1 MYKEGIH
8 FMDYRTI
15 LQEEND
21 AVRERLDLS
30 MERVQPWEKMI
41 SGSLTAI
48 ILDAFP
54 ALY

>member
-21 AVRERLDLS
+21 AVRERL
-30 MERVQPWEKMI
+30 EPFHGAR
-41 SGSLTAI
+41 GSHGRR
-48 ILDAFP
+48 
-54 ALY
+54 

>member
-30 MERVQPWEKMI
+30 MERKF
-41 SGSLTAI
+41 LK
-48 ILDAFP
+48 L
-54 ALY
+54 ALKQ